1 MGRKAPG
8 SKVLDQLIG
17 ACLQAKRNGVPA
29 QAASV
34 FGDSRTRPWLQE
46 AAIYPGCLQ
55 HEMFNVT
62 GNDGEEEKSKPRI
75 LSTHLSGNSVDPE
88 RSGKE
93 GESDAQNYAVL
104 VV

>member
-1 MGRKAPG
+1 
-8 SKVLDQLIG
+8 
-17 ACLQAKRNGVPA
+17 
-29 QAASV
+29 
-34 FGDSRTRPWLQE
+34 
-46 AAIYPGCLQ
+46 
-55 HEMFNVT
+55 MFNVT